1 MPPKQRKLKTI
12 EPDKV
17 NTVDEW
23 LSHYQRKY
31 TNVVLDEGGY
41 LSVYDVTDTKKLVK
55 RIPQMKSVDIHNILG
70 SSASSDELRE
80 QAIQANTAIVTER
93 NHKVDEA
100 TATFI
105 DDETKL
111 LDIMIQRDSK
121 NTMEQRIEHAKE
133 TAQQILALEKADET
147 LQNAK
152 YTFRSIL
159 KKEHLLRNE
168 LDYTTRDPRPYN
180 FTVFSLMSQQTS
192 SKDRA
197 IPIPVALTDE

>member
-1 MPPKQRKLKTI
+1 MPPKQRKLKTV

-23 LSHYQRKY
+23 LAHYQQKY
-31 TNVVLDEGGY
+31 KNVVLDEGGY
-41 LSVYDVTDTKKLVK
+41 LSVYDVTDITKLVK
-55 RIPQMKSVDIHNILG
+55 RIPQVKSMDVYTILG

-80 QAIQANTAIVTER
+80 RAIQANTAIATER
-93 NHKVDEA
+93 DHKVDEA
-100 TATFI
+100 TAVFI
-105 DDETKL
+105 DDEIKL
-111 LDIMIQRDSK
+111 LDTMIQRDSK

-152 YTFRSIL
+152 YTIRSIL

-180 FTVFSLMSQQTS
+180 YTVFSLMSRQTS
-192 SKDRA
+192 SSERV
-197 IPIPVALTDE
+197 IPISVAPTVE